1 MRLSVACRT
10 CFNCDTLRKF
20 SQSCLSGCGTF
31 LGACRSCKAWAE
43 KLVGISDVTTLTA
56 ADKAK
61 IKEEY
66 GLWEQKTGIN
76 AKEGGVGILGI
87 RTRQLMH
94 ERRLEL
100 LEALR
105 DKPCELCSAYVKFL
119 LNPFDSTNL
128 KKWVP
133 VQAFMHCKRCRGCWP
148 RKLSAPLSAENC
160 ADRFPGHSNEAS

>member
-1 MRLSVACRT
+1 M
-10 CFNCDTLRKF
+10 
-20 SQSCLSGCGTF
+20 
-31 LGACRSCKAWAE
+31 
-43 KLVGISDVTTLTA
+43 GISDDTTLTA
-56 ADKAK
+56 TDKAK

-105 DKPCELCSAYVKFL
+105 NKPCALLLLLVSQTDGVLQKPAPGPVSA
-119 LNPFDSTNL
+119 NT
-128 KKWVP
+128 
-133 VQAFMHCKRCRGCWP
+133 RG
-148 RKLSAPLSAENC
+148 LSVL
-160 ADRFPGHSNEAS
+160 

>member
-1 MRLSVACRT
+1 MGLLGLCFDDRLPCDDWQPAAPDSFVAHCRST
-10 CFNCDTLRKF
+10 T
-20 SQSCLSGCGTF
+20 SCSSTIADF

-43 KLVGISDVTTLTA
+43 KLVGISDDTTLTT

-105 DKPCELCSAYVKFL
+105 DKPCKPALLCMDSACI
-119 LNPFDSTNL
+119 N
-128 KKWVP
+128 
-133 VQAFMHCKRCRGCWP
+133 
-148 RKLSAPLSAENC
+148 
-160 ADRFPGHSNEAS
+160 

>member
-1 MRLSVACRT
+1 MPYGDRVKTQQLRPALCSSCYKIGQPNTPSNLRFTCLLPGLFGCCGNAC
-10 CFNCDTLRKF
+10 
-20 SQSCLSGCGTF
+20 SGT
-31 LGACRSCKAWAE
+31 CRSCKAWAE
-43 KLVGISDVTTLTA
+43 KLVGISDDTSLTA
-56 ADKAK
+56 TDKAK

-105 DKPCELCSAYVKFL
+105 DKPCAL
-119 LNPFDSTNL
+119 LL
-128 KKWVP
+128 LL
-133 VQAFMHCKRCRGCWP
+133 
-148 RKLSAPLSAENC
+148 LSLTCLPA
-160 ADRFPGHSNEAS
+160 SNVLLLG

>member
-1 MRLSVACRT
+1 MPVT
-10 CFNCDTLRKF
+10 NTY
-20 SQSCLSGCGTF
+20 SGT
-31 LGACRSCKAWAE
+31 CRSCKAWAE
-43 KLVGISDVTTLTA
+43 KLVGISDDSSLTA

-105 DKPCELCSAYVKFL
+105 DKPCEPFCAYGYNGGHVVSL
-119 LNPFDSTNL
+119 
-128 KKWVP
+128 
-133 VQAFMHCKRCRGCWP
+133 M
-148 RKLSAPLSAENC
+148 C
-160 ADRFPGHSNEAS
+160 AQKQDLESLGACPPHS

>member
-1 MRLSVACRT
+1 M
-10 CFNCDTLRKF
+10 
-20 SQSCLSGCGTF
+20 
-31 LGACRSCKAWAE
+31 
-43 KLVGISDVTTLTA
+43 GISDDTTLTT

-105 DKPCELCSAYVKFL
+105 DKPCTLSSALYGSCLYQLIQCHKDTCWFFCGGMVLTIKVHQCATWHTVLC
-119 LNPFDSTNL
+119 
-128 KKWVP
+128 
-133 VQAFMHCKRCRGCWP
+133 P
-148 RKLSAPLSAENC
+148 RKFCYICCMSLWTLQSSL
-160 ADRFPGHSNEAS
+160 RL